1 MTDPL
6 SDLWRIENS
15 EFQDSS
21 SLQSI
26 LSSILQ
32 SVPDAM
38 IVIDDRG
45 IIMAF
50 SRAAETLFGYKSE
63 DV

>member
-1 MTDPL
+1 MSGRTYSGGDMPNPL

-15 EFQDSS
+15 DFQDSD

-26 LSSILQ
+26 LTSILL

-38 IVIDDRG
+38 IVIDLSL
-45 IIMAF
+45 IHI
-50 SRAAETLFGYKSE
+50 
-63 DV
+63 